1 MTETKED
8 IEYKIIAIISNVTG
22 VSKEKI
28 TLESTFESLSINSID
43 GVEILIEVEKRF
55 NIIIA
60 DEEALTIKKVRL
72 MIEYVET
79 ALNNK

>member
-8 IEYKIIAIISNVTG
+8 IENKIIAIISNVTG